1 MKKKIIT
8 VAIAL
13 AALVGL
19 PAVAQNPS
27 DNNSSNQNTEQTCK
41 RGDKARK
48 DKDGKDAKKAKGD
61 KDAKRGKDG
70 QGRQQ
75 QQRQQRDFTAA
86 FEGIVLTPEQQTAIQ
101 ALKPQRPD
109 RSQNSDSVA
118 RPDRNKMRSDYVA
131 GVKKVLTPDQYVV
144 FLENVVV
151 NNAPIPGAGQKSMRH
166 EAMMKNKKDLKERVS
181 ADRGSKDSKAAG
193 KRADKS
199 RKDVKNMQNRAN
211 NVAKQNNVK

>member
-70 QGRQQ
+70 QGRQ

-151 NNAPIPGAGQKSMRH
+151 NNAPIPGAGQKGMRH